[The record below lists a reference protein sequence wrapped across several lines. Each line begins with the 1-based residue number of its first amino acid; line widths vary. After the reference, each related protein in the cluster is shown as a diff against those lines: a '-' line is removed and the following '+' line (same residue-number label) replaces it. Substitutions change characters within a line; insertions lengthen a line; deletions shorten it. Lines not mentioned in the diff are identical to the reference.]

1 MESLNSSSLR
11 FIISILLIQ
20 VCTVSFAQI
29 EKTKTKFGFQY
40 KPIIPNRFIGQNI
53 QEFES
58 ESAPVFSGN
67 FQQKFGYSA
76 GIAIRHQFT
85 SYFSVE
91 SAINFVKRNYD
102 FTYNVIDSGFTATSD
117 VSFIGY
123 DIPINGLIYVQLA
136 DQWFMNA
143 SAGINFGF
151 YPTSVQSFNED
162 SSTKNI
168 FKQLT
173 SPRRRIQLGLNI
185 NYGFE
190 YRVKK
195 LGDFYVGATYLLPF
209 SSIAINQMTWSTNG
223 GERIVREEVIG
234 SFFTLDFKYFFPK

>member
-1 MESLNSSSLR
+1 MKFLNSSSLL
-11 FIISILLIQ
+11 FILILFLIQ
-20 VCTVSFAQI
+20 LCTASFSQI
-29 EKTKTKFGFQY
+29 ETTKTKFGFQY

-67 FQQKFGYSA
+67 FQQRFGYSA

-102 FTYNVIDSGFTATSD
+102 FTYNVIDSGLTANSD

-151 YPTSVQSFNED
+151 YPTSVQSFPED
-162 SSTKNI
+162 SGTESK

-173 SPRRRIQLGLNI
+173 SPRRRVQLGLNI

-195 LGDFYVGATYLLPF
+195 IGDFYFGASYVLPF
-209 SSIAINQMTWSTNG
+209 SSIAINQMTWTANG

-234 SFFTLDFKYFFPK
+234 SFFTLDFKYFFAQ